1 MLGRVRDG
9 PARSHSGVAI
19 ALPVLCQCLYGQ
31 ATLHVPRLHDAC
43 GHRGQ
48 WGWRGALKTA
58 ATCAVVDLSLHR
70 VRR

>member
-9 PARSHSGVAI
+9 PARSHNGVAI

-31 ATLHVPRLHDAC
+31 ATLHAPSLYDTC

-48 WGWRGALKTA
+48 
-58 ATCAVVDLSLHR
+58 
-70 VRR
+70 